1 MGVEPTVLR
10 DTSETIKLR
19 KLDNYTTDADLVK
32 KIVEAENKGPGVYI
46 IDKSVILVD
55 ENGNT
60 RTLALG

>member
-1 MGVEPTVLR
+1 M
-10 DTSETIKLR
+10 
-19 KLDNYTTDADLVK
+19 TTQQMRLWLK

-55 ENGNT
+55 EQGNT